1 MFSVVP
7 EYGEPP
13 DAQLVT
19 ADLRRM
25 LEGRLDVEDRLE
37 RRARAA
43 RPRGSA
49 APPPK
54 VTLVDDAS
62 SSATVVEVRAHDEP
76 GLLWRIGRAL
86 GECGLNVQAARVE
99 TLGAEAVDVFYVT
112 ARLAYDHTVVVL
124 DRHGDVAVDLGDP
137 DAVRGAAEHVLD
149 RYGRCDVLVHA
160 AAMVAFGPLDEFQL
174 STWRQVQAVNVE
186 SALLLTQAFVPGMR
200 DRGFGRVIF
209 IVSDSYWR
217 PPGAHM
223 LAYVASKGAL
233 IGMARTLAVGLGSNG
248 IAVMAVA
255 PGLTRTPATDV
266 VPAEEFADVA
276 AHQPLPR
283 PLTPDDSAAVV
294 AMLAGDD
301 AAALTGQTL
310 TVDGGLVLR

>member
-1 MFSVVP
+1 MPIQASADRRVAVVT
-7 EYGEPP
+7 G
-13 DAQLVT
+13 
-19 ADLRRM
+19 
-25 LEGRLDVEDRLE
+25 
-37 RRARAA
+37 
-43 RPRGSA
+43 GSGA
-49 APPPK
+49 
-54 VTLVDDAS
+54 
-62 SSATVVEVRAHDEP
+62 
-76 GLLWRIGRAL
+76 IG
-86 GECGLNVQAARVE
+86 
-99 TLGAEAVDVFYVT
+99 GAIA

-248 IAVMAVA
+248 MAVA